1 MKSKLQMFFCSVWF
15 ILLSIVSP
23 ICYGII
29 YMNIT
34 GHAKGYAYDLG
45 PEKDISIMI
54 GVVELIIYLLLLI
67 PTLLYL
73 CKKFY
78 NIKKWMLLLPLI
90 GYVVFF
96 GVGIKIMGWSVFL
109 YCFGR

>member
-1 MKSKLQMFFCSVWF
+1 MKVRWQLFICSVWC

-23 ICYGII
+23 VCI
-29 YMNIT
+29 YMDIT

-45 PEKDISIMI
+45 AEKDISIII
-54 GVVELIIYLLLLI
+54 GAVELMIYLSLLT

-73 CKKFY
+73 CRRFY
-78 NIKKWMLLLPLI
+78 HIKKWMLLLPLM

-96 GVGIKIMGWSVFL
+96 GIGIGIMGWSAFL
-109 YCFGR
+109 SCFGQ